1 MYLIMILASVFNIFN
16 DKKFQ
21 ALKILKI
28 FLKIIIKHTLI
39 NLTIV
44 SLAVQMYKYLTGF
57 YFNAKINTPHVP
69 PPQKRK
75 KQRLAIHTLHVEL
88 HAFKGYSIIETRV
101 AYGQFLII
109 YPPSKS
115 TTNVKAKKVTSHD

>member
-57 YFNAKINTPHVP
+57 YFNAKINTPHAP

-75 KQRLAIHTLHVEL
+75 KQ
-88 HAFKGYSIIETRV
+88 
-101 AYGQFLII
+101 
-109 YPPSKS
+109 
-115 TTNVKAKKVTSHD
+115 